1 MFHDDSSCVQF
12 TKLISNFIVIHGK
25 ESSFNTI
32 IYRGEP
38 TFDMWSTSKIYLGRY
53 LRYVVVV
60 SLYNYKCTM
69 LNTIIILMIF
79 GSSSTVS
86 LV

>member
-12 TKLISNFIVIHGK
+12 TKLISNFIVINFSAFHNFILVHGK
-25 ESSFNTI
+25 ESSFNTM

-60 SLYNYKCTM
+60 SLYNHKCT
-69 LNTIIILMIF
+69 
-79 GSSSTVS
+79 
-86 LV
+86 